1 MTSARRWQVKILV
14 CIKRVAD
21 PDNANKVKISS
32 DGTAVTSE
40 GLEWKVN
47 PFDEYAVEAALR
59 LNENKATKQTLGE
72 TVVLTIGPADAAQQV
87 RYCLAMGA
95 DRGIL
100 IDGDDQS
107 LDATQVVDAIAKV
120 YQEEKPDLV
129 LVGKQ
134 VVDGD
139 SNQVPQMLAEKLGLP
154 QATFAARIE
163 VPKGGGEA
171 TVHREVDGGIAIE
184 KAKLPAVVSMD
195 LRIVAPEAVK
205 NNETPA
211 SEKYEDGPRYA
222 SLRGIMQAKKKP
234 IATKSF
240 SDLGIDARP
249 RISYVRFEAPPAR
262 QAGIIVPD
270 VATLMAKLRDEA
282 KVI

>member
-1 MTSARRWQVKILV
+1 MKILV

-21 PDNANKVKISS
+21 PDNANKVKISD

-59 LNENKATKQTLGE
+59 LNENKATKESLGE
-72 TVVLTIGPADAAQQV
+72 TVVLTIGSQDAAQQI

-95 DRGIL
+95 QRGIL
-100 IDGDDQS
+100 IEGEDEQ
-107 LDATQVVDAIAKV
+107 LDATQVAEAIAKV
-120 YQEEKPDLV
+120 YEEEQPDLV

-139 SNQVPQMLAEKLGLP
+139 SNQVPQMLAEMLELP
-154 QATFAARIE
+154 QATFAARLE
-163 VPKGGGEA
+163 VPADGGKA

-184 KAKLPAVVSMD
+184 KVEFPAVISVD
-195 LRIVAPEAVK
+195 LRIVAPTSVK
-205 NNETPA
+205 NNVTPE
-211 SEKYEDGPRYA
+211 SESYEEGPRYA

-234 IATKSF
+234 IDTKSF
-240 SDLGIDARP
+240 DDLGVDTEA
-249 RISYVRFEAPPAR
+249 RISYLKFEMPPAR
-262 QAGIIVPD
+262 EAGIIVED
-270 VATLMAKLRDEA
+270 VATLMEKLRDEA

>member
-1 MTSARRWQVKILV
+1 VKILV

-21 PDNANKVKISS
+21 PDNANKVKIANN
-32 DGTAVTSE
+32 GAAVTSE

-72 TVVLTIGPADAAQQV
+72 TVVLTIGPQDAAQQV

-100 IDGDDQS
+100 VEGDDQH
-107 LDATQVVDAIAKV
+107 LDAMQVVETIAMV
-120 YQEEKPDLV
+120 YEAEKPDLI

-139 SNQVPQMLAEKLGLP
+139 SSQVPQMLAERLGLP

-163 VPKGGGEA
+163 VPKGGKEA

-184 KAKLPAVVSMD
+184 KATLPAVISVD

-211 SEKYEDGPRYA
+211 TEKYEDGPRYA

-234 IATKSF
+234 IANKKF
-240 SDLGIDARP
+240 ADLGVNAQP
-249 RISYVRFEAPPAR
+249 RITYLRFDAPPAR
-262 QAGIIVPD
+262 QAGIKVPD
-270 VATLMAKLRDEA
+270 VATLISKLRDEA